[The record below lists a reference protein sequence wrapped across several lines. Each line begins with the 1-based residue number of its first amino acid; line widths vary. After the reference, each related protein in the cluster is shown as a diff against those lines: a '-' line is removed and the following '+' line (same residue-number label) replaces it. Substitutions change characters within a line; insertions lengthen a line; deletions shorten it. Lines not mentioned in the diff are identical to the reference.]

1 MLSDVLSFGL
11 MLVDLIYTEHY
22 NDEYYNLLQSWK
34 PFLFQD
40 APAPSDAASLISA
53 YVEER
58 NFIAEML
65 EESVGDKELS
75 VWAKDVLLAMVSVD
89 VEERAA
95 VLTLGEQDSESMQ
108 LEGIE
113 NLPALMGHG
122 EEEEDEEDEVEEEDD
137 ESEDGDF

>member
-1 MLSDVLSFGL
+1 MLCDVLSFGL

-40 APAPSDAASLISA
+40 APPPSDAASLISA

-58 NFIAEML
+58 SFIAEML
-65 EESVGDKELS
+65 EESVGGKELS

-89 VEERAA
+89 LEERAA
-95 VLTLGEQDSESMQ
+95 VLLFGEQNESTQ